1 MMQNPLTVSGDKSS
15 SGTIQSGKGFQNKSH
30 FRTIAPKMVLKV
42 TTSGMVSCLQPS
54 LPEQSTPVR
63 AASSKPLIVP
73 TQNYA
78 LMQVTGHEGTFSLV
92 ALPQVTPALTQQI
105 HQSNM
110 SPSENLKLPIP
121 RYQSVRSKLLI
132 DKKPTQTT
140 ASGTHN
146 KILVK
151 TRTSS
156 QMPPVTTSTEDHSET
171 HSMTRASEQMILL
184 DQGSTEVTVATLLSE
199 SNNVESEPPL
209 LSKTDTAKAN
219 VSEPSAAKEP
229 LSKPVGVRDPLKL
242 NLHSMETANE
252 TTEGSIVVCE
262 KVKEK
267 TVNSANSVTVLSP
280 AVLGNPVQL
289 TPSTPKGKLP
299 ILPYSR
305 MKKTMFYKSKPNSNI
320 ANAAAPVQPS
330 DCEKMPSLVK
340 TLTVSSKVSGKLLPI
355 SFAQV
360 SKQPTCENAL
370 CPASK
375 VDVDNPKKLNAAAL
389 KRRGRKQRIPDDIL
403 AFQTKRK
410 KRIVNKFREGKEKIK
425 VDPQEPKHRKGDEV
439 KKYRSIR
446 PKPVVV
452 MQALAPQTSAAIIG
466 SKSDQVKQDTYLNNS
481 LPNKYLS
488 YKQSEDV
495 SAKPSDLCRNIF
507 STVPK
512 MWHKCHVC
520 NHSFQFK
527 HHLQDHMNTH
537 TNRRP
542 YSCRICRKA
551 YIHSG
556 SLSTHMKLHH
566 SEGRL
571 KKLVCCEFCS
581 KVFGHAKVYFGHL
594 REVHRVV
601 ISTELSTSEQQLQDA
616 LKIRDINIKGADE
629 SIERENKCNF
639 EDLFHSQGEVKV
651 QIKCGQCQFTALSFA
666 EMKFH
671 LLRAHGE
678 EIQGRIKDGILQ
690 GGMGP
695 QEELIKH
702 AAHFW
707 KQHNERRKL
716 VKRAPYEEF
725 YTFPKLRRQI
735 CLHHENNGD
744 VLTKNEVIQSGNS
757 EPAKELQNIGSAPQT
772 KKIQIWSKAGYN
784 CILCKQ
790 VFGRKEDLCGH
801 WQSCHNCED
810 PSVLWTIFNSFFK
823 QGVSE
828 LSNTE
833 K

>member
-629 SIERENKCNF
+629 SIERLPAKTTERTESLYCLKTSSLPPQDTR
-639 EDLFHSQGEVKV
+639 EDVSGGDQVV
-651 QIKCGQCQFTALSFA
+651 QKQ
-666 EMKFH
+666 KFH
-671 LLRAHGE
+671 NQYSTVCYRT
-678 EIQGRIKDGILQ
+678 
-690 GGMGP
+690 
-695 QEELIKH
+695 QELYI
-702 AAHFW
+702 
-707 KQHNERRKL
+707 
-716 VKRAPYEEF
+716 
-725 YTFPKLRRQI
+725 
-735 CLHHENNGD
+735 
-744 VLTKNEVIQSGNS
+744 VIF
-757 EPAKELQNIGSAPQT
+757 E
-772 KKIQIWSKAGYN
+772 
-784 CILCKQ
+784 
-790 VFGRKEDLCGH
+790 
-801 WQSCHNCED
+801 
-810 PSVLWTIFNSFFK
+810 
-823 QGVSE
+823 
-828 LSNTE
+828 
-833 K
+833 